1 MATALEARAMN
12 FATETKLAEPI
23 QKWLI
28 VEGIV
33 SVEDIVQICHDE
45 ASWTQVATP
54 MWLAQHGGGRRA
66 EANSTPVPFKIRTG
80 VVRGGGISDAK

>member
-28 VEGIV
+28 AEGIV
-33 SVEDIVQICHDE
+33 TVEDIAQICHDE
-45 ASWTQVATP
+45 ASCDANFINEAFKAGVKVP
-54 MWLAQHGGGRRA
+54 PISGRWRVYT
-66 EANSTPVPFKIRTG
+66 S
-80 VVRGGGISDAK
+80 